1 MKPAAITPRPARF
14 TGVLCGALLG
24 LAFAAPVVRAGQPA
38 ATVPRPPGFVAGRA
52 EEGVR
57 WQSLTQAQRE
67 ALAPLE
73 HEWPNIDAPR
83 KQKWITI
90 AARLH
95 TLPPQERARIS
106 ERMTDWARLTPTER
120 GQVRLRYQEARQ
132 VPAPDRSARWEEYQ
146 KLPPGEKERFAAR
159 AASSAVPPAAASRR
173 DAPGTVGFP
182 VRDSPQAKANLVA
195 VPAAGPSQP
204 VTPTI
209 VQAPRGA
216 TTHLITRQPAP
227 PAHQQPGMPKIAAT
241 PEFVNRST
249 LLPRRGPQAAA
260 VSPVAATAGPIGPTA
275 PPRPAAAKA
284 TEPTPPR

>member
-1 MKPAAITPRPARF
+1 MKRPAMMSRPARLANALGGVLVALAFAVPPAWAGPAAIPRPA
-14 TGVLCGALLG
+14 GSAV
-24 LAFAAPVVRAGQPA
+24 PA
-38 ATVPRPPGFVAGRA
+38 RA

-57 WQSLTQAQRE
+57 WQSLTLGQRE

-73 HEWPNIDAPR
+73 HEWSSIDAPR
-83 KQKWITI
+83 KQKWLTI
-90 AARLH
+90 AARLR
-95 TLPPQERARIS
+95 TLPPPEQARIS
-106 ERMTDWARLTPTER
+106 ERMSDWARLTPAER

-159 AASSAVPPAAASRR
+159 AASSAAPPAPVPRR
-173 DAPGTVGFP
+173 DAPGAVAFP
-182 VRDSPQAKANLVA
+182 GRDSNQAKSNLVTTPA
-195 VPAAGPSQP
+195 PVPPRQI
-204 VTPTI
+204 TPTV

-216 TTHLITRQPAP
+216 TTQLITRQPTP
-227 PAHQQPGMPKIAAT
+227 PAHEQPGMPKVAAT

-260 VSPVAATAGPIGPTA
+260 VSPVAATNGSIVQTV